1 MRLGGP
7 VFPDQMTPEAW
18 AEALKTKQYHAAY
31 CPLTP
36 AATATERAE
45 YRAAA
50 AEGDV
55 VIAEVGAW
63 SNPLSPDPKEADAAY
78 RKIVES
84 IRLADDVGARCCVN
98 IAGSRGAKWDGPDSR
113 DLTEETFDA
122 IVGLV
127 QRILAEAGPEHA
139 SYALEPMPW
148 MYPDSAESYDRILR
162 AVDHPRFAVH
172 YDPVNLVSSP
182 RKYFTTGSEIHD
194 FVSLLGGRIVSVH
207 AKDIILRD
215 RLTTHLDECVPGEG
229 GLDYETLLR
238 ELDRLDPALPVMTEH
253 LTNEHDYDCA
263 AQHIRSV
270 ADRLG
275 IDLSGRK

>member
-7 VFPDQMTPEAW
+7 VFPNHVTPEAW
-18 AEALKTKQYHAAY
+18 VKALAAKQYRAAY

-36 AATATERAE
+36 AASAAERTE
-45 YRAAA
+45 YRTAA
-50 AEGDV
+50 AEADV

-63 SNPLSPDPKEADAAY
+63 SNPLSPDPKEADAAL

-98 IAGSRGAKWDGPDSR
+98 IAGSRGAKWDGPDPS
-113 DLTEETFDA
+113 DLTDETFDA
-122 IVGLV
+122 IVRLV
-127 QRILAEAGPEHA
+127 RRLLAESGPEYT

-148 MYPDSAESYDRILR
+148 MYPDTAESYDRILR

-182 RKYFTTGSEIHD
+182 RKYYSTGTEIRD
-194 FVSLLGGRIVSVH
+194 FVSLLGDRIISVH

-215 RLTTHLDECVPGEG
+215 RLTTHLDECIPGEG
-229 GLDYETLLR
+229 GLDYEVLLR
-238 ELDRLDPALPVMTEH
+238 ELDRLDPALPIMTEH
-253 LTNEHDYDCA
+253 LKTEHDYDCA
-263 AQHIRSV
+263 AKHIRAV
-270 ADRLG
+270 AERLA
-275 IDLSGRK
+275 IDLAGQR